1 MKARNIESGLAWIGA
16 LIVVIGVT
24 FAASSAFA
32 AESVAD
38 RAIRTSSS
46 IAAAVTVAGARHAN
60 LETAAEAAASIARA
74 TTLGLD
80 IEITDRI
87 STLIAGAE

>member
-1 MKARNIESGLAWIGA
+1 MKVRKIESGLAWIGA
-16 LIVVIGVT
+16 LIVLIGVT

-32 AESVAD
+32 AEPVAD

-46 IAAAVTVAGARHAN
+46 NAAAVTIADARHAN

-87 STLIAGAE
+87 FKLVAGAE